1 MGDGTTPAANLR
13 RIYLATG
20 IGSGFAILLTPLGS
34 ADLEASV
41 RYVGLVV
48 QLGGVVAALWTSLLD
63 HEWANLPP
71 PWSALAAHVRR
82 LLLRLQRFATPRRGR
97 VHHRVVVDSVDV
109 GSVISSPRV
118 HVGRGPTPDDL
129 DERVSN
135 LDREMGRVYEQLNLN
150 SDAITEARERAEK
163 ALAEERKQREER
175 EEQLRSDIR
184 QRTGE
189 AAHLDFRALVM
200 IGVGSIVVG
209 LAHEIS
215 TVLT

>member
-1 MGDGTTPAANLR
+1 M
-13 RIYLATG
+13 
-20 IGSGFAILLTPLGS
+20 
-34 ADLEASV
+34 
-41 RYVGLVV
+41 
-48 QLGGVVAALWTSLLD
+48 
-63 HEWANLPP
+63 
-71 PWSALAAHVRR
+71 
-82 LLLRLQRFATPRRGR
+82 
-97 VHHRVVVDSVDV
+97 
-109 GSVISSPRV
+109 
-118 HVGRGPTPDDL
+118 
-129 DERVSN
+129 SN